1 MLCKNARIL
10 EPTGMLESQDKHRC
24 LSCGK
29 VIKAWVL
36 GRMGIRHDVRVKQ
49 PQLSGGIW
57 GCSRAKW
64 GLLGDGQGA
73 LEEIGMETKEEN
85 SQVGNHQY
93 WLAGCKFG
101 RVSETLVSGVVLR
114 GEHNLIAYI
123 LKKCL
128 GCCKLQHFCR
138 KCAKCAKTRISLEFM
153 HGRLPNFMGMSWEQL
168 WSCW

>member
-36 GRMGIRHDVRVKQ
+36 GRMDIRDDVRVKQ

-73 LEEIGMETKEEN
+73 LEDIGMETKEEKKI
-85 SQVGNHQY
+85 SCPKESHGQWSHCP
-93 WLAGCKFG
+93 AP
-101 RVSETLVSGVVLR
+101 
-114 GEHNLIAYI
+114 LI
-123 LKKCL
+123 
-128 GCCKLQHFCR
+128 
-138 KCAKCAKTRISLEFM
+138 
-153 HGRLPNFMGMSWEQL
+153 W
-168 WSCW
+168 